1 MRIVLHIVGVVSCK
15 TMALRELVEG
25 DCGAANPLV
34 QWSSH
39 FHQHKPL
46 AQGGVHHDRLQEVGH
61 NLYPNKLFSASTN
74 LLNFQPSLHS
84 TAGTLDKLKMR
95 YFIRTAGFAVVNFK
109 SGHCT
114 VLFFSSLF

>member
-1 MRIVLHIVGVVSCK
+1 
-15 TMALRELVEG
+15 MALRELVEG

-61 NLYPNKLFSASTN
+61 NLYPNKLFSAFTN
-74 LLNFQPSLHS
+74 LLNRFFATVSPQNRGNIGQIENEVLYQDSWFCCRKLQVR
-84 TAGTLDKLKMR
+84 TLYCSFLLS
-95 YFIRTAGFAVVNFK
+95 FEVG
-109 SGHCT
+109 
-114 VLFFSSLF
+114 